1 MSALI
6 PCILTFTAPKSS
18 RMTRVRP
25 HLNLNAQIK
34 SPLASLPI
42 SERQAFGLINFKQH
56 LEQSLGVILYGS
68 IGRKLTVLAH
78 PLAIIVLFLI
88 TKSIVRKT
96 SRQRL
101 FQFLRNIMQKV
112 QSSTQLDKKKAN
124 LRAQANYDRDIET
137 EDKKNRLND
146 GTPEE
151 DENRKKQAAR
161 KNAAD
166 TLAKKDIK
174 LRLNTIKD
182 MKLRSQQDDNYRIA
196 SSTSEKVLKDVEVLE
211 SGNYLE
217 PAKVETKGAGQTSK
231 LILIAKKHED
241 MTNLALQRKRDDD
254 DRSRQEAEAKQSAIT
269 KKLIEEK
276 EKLVVQELMAT
287 IAKNE
292 VTERARQVLI
302 RKQKEDDIKFKEE
315 SRLLVMDK
323 ADTVERNRQSVIAV
337 QREEDARLVY
347 VAKREAAE
355 NDRVSKLSIVKLAA
369 VATKEAEERARQAA
383 IRKQQEEDEMK
394 AEALARKIAE
404 EQAILK
410 ELEEEARLVAVAK
423 EEALEKARQAA
434 AIKQE
439 EEDSRMAVIAKMEA
453 DEKAKAQAEAARQL
467 VLMLR
472 EEQVSLA
479 AGIKKVVYEKLR
491 KIDFTTFDSVV
502 ELSASID
509 IELKKQELEDFSVGT
524 VAIKVVDGKLNQL
537 AVAKEEEEEQMK
549 AISDGKKL
557 PYLREKISKVALPQQ
572 LEEEAV
578 LSAIAKKEAAERGK
592 LRQRAFV
599 KQLEKE
605 ARIATVE
612 KSWADKKNII
622 SNKQFDISSKVIST
636 VMKDDNSVDDPRITT
651 YAKTKAVEKITATL
665 SEKEEMT
672 RLSALPMA
680 EVPKKSTKVSIAR
693 QQPLKNEVNTVK
705 SSMEKKGVSTARMT
719 EAEDRL
725 LTAIKLTLK
734 AGEDENEI
742 RTAASVLASWWT
754 PKDAMKKR
762 NDKLDSLRM
771 SQK

>member
-1 MSALI
+1 M
-6 PCILTFTAPKSS
+6 
-18 RMTRVRP
+18 
-25 HLNLNAQIK
+25 
-34 SPLASLPI
+34 
-42 SERQAFGLINFKQH
+42 
-56 LEQSLGVILYGS
+56 
-68 IGRKLTVLAH
+68 
-78 PLAIIVLFLI
+78 
-88 TKSIVRKT
+88 
-96 SRQRL
+96 
-101 FQFLRNIMQKV
+101 
-112 QSSTQLDKKKAN
+112 
-124 LRAQANYDRDIET
+124 
-137 EDKKNRLND
+137 
-146 GTPEE
+146 
-151 DENRKKQAAR
+151 
-161 KNAAD
+161 
-166 TLAKKDIK
+166 
-174 LRLNTIKD
+174 
-182 MKLRSQQDDNYRIA
+182 IA
-196 SSTSEKVLKDVEVLE
+196 
-211 SGNYLE
+211 
-217 PAKVETKGAGQTSK
+217 
-231 LILIAKKHED
+231 
-241 MTNLALQRKRDDD
+241 
-254 DRSRQEAEAKQSAIT
+254 
-269 KKLIEEK
+269 
-276 EKLVVQELMAT
+276 
-287 IAKNE
+287 
-292 VTERARQVLI
+292 
-302 RKQKEDDIKFKEE
+302 
-315 SRLLVMDK
+315 
-323 ADTVERNRQSVIAV
+323 
-337 QREEDARLVY
+337 
-347 VAKREAAE
+347 
-355 NDRVSKLSIVKLAA
+355 
-369 VATKEAEERARQAA
+369 
-383 IRKQQEEDEMK
+383 
-394 AEALARKIAE
+394 
-404 EQAILK
+404 AILK

-524 VAIKVVDGKLNQL
+524 VAIKVVDGKLSQL

-592 LRQRAFV
+592 LRQRAYV

-665 SEKEEMT
+665 GEKEEMT

-705 SSMEKKGVSTARMT
+705 SSMEKKGVSTVRMT